1 MTAILFRVSRLYIRQ
16 QQAKQ
21 LLWVLLMLAL
31 VAGSGY
37 FLTRAEAVVDYLLP
51 VLGVAACSAY
61 LVKLVQLL
69 KRGASGYPD
78 VEVDVSAGTL
88 KVLQETPVVLNLS
101 NILNMRIQVALTRV
115 LAITLVTE
123 AGEQLRLEG
132 YERMDELVAALEAV
146 LPEDRVIRTRLRY

>member
-21 LLWVLLMLAL
+21 LLWVLLMLVL

-78 VEVDVSAGTL
+78 VEVDASAGTL
-88 KVLQETPVVLNLS
+88 RVLQETPVVLNLS